1 MQKLTIQINNKE
13 ALERLIGNDT
23 EVEID
28 IRNSVVQ
35 KFAEKHLKP
44 LANSPAING
53 TLEAIKADIAKQTRE
68 KVEKEIA
75 TFKEGYYNSRA
86 TDIVLRPEIKAEIER
101 QVRNL
106 TDKTIQD
113 TVDEALKTWLNDAEL
128 KKRIDARFE
137 YYTKEHINTEIKSRI
152 EKLKAAI

>member
-44 LANSPAING
+44 LANSPIITG
-53 TLEAIKADIAKQTRE
+53 TLDAIKTGITKQVTERVEAEIGAFKAD
-68 KVEKEIA
+68 
-75 TFKEGYYNSRA
+75 YYGRV
-86 TDIVLRPEIKAEIER
+86 TELKLRPEIKAEIER
-101 QVRNL
+101 QVRTL

-137 YYTKEHINTEIKSRI
+137 YYTKEHINMEIKSRI

>member
-13 ALERLIGNDT
+13 ALERLIGNDS

-44 LANSPAING
+44 LANSPQITG
-53 TLEAIKADIAKQTRE
+53 TLNAIRDDISKQIKER
-68 KVEKEIA
+68 VEKEIA
-75 TFKEGYYNSRA
+75 TFKESWGGSIS
-86 TDIVLRPEIKAEIER
+86 DIKLRSEINTAISS
-101 QVRNL
+101 QVRIL
-106 TDKTIQD
+106 TDKKIQEA
-113 TVDEALKTWLNDAEL
+113 VDEALKFWLNDAEL